1 MPHPPIPTNRSL
13 ALTAIFAAP
22 PVAAFA
28 TLALAG
34 RLSPGAALI
43 AGGVTV
49 LALAWSVRRALGD
62 IYRVMRFAEILGRE
76 GQAQMPATEMS
87 GMFPEFTQAV
97 ETLRTAWGRESG
109 RLGAR
114 ASSAETILEGLP
126 HPLILLNA
134 DRHIVRATVGARAL
148 LGAAPPGRDLSS
160 LLRNP
165 AVLEA
170 ADRVLQGG
178 GRETIEFDIQFPT
191 RRSLNAV
198 IESLPSPAA
207 DGSTAVIALFDV
219 TEIKQIHQMR
229 SDFVANASHELRTP
243 LSVLSGCVKTLQGP
257 ARDDAEARTRFLAM
271 MEHHAD
277 RMTRLIEDLLSL
289 SRIEMNENT
298 APSGRVDLSRVLSNV
313 ATSLELPASAR
324 SIDIVIEPGLGT
336 REVVGD
342 EGELGQLFHNLIDN
356 ALKYSREG
364 AVVRIVQREGAGPA
378 PAPLPERAR
387 FVEVSVID
395 QGPGIPAEHIPRLT
409 ERFYRVDTARSRE
422 MGGTGLGLAI
432 VKHVLNRH
440 RGALTVESTL
450 GEGSNF
456 TVYLPVDPPPAPAL
470 PAA

>member
-1 MPHPPIPTNRSL
+1 MPHPSIPANRSV
-13 ALTAIFAAP
+13 ALTAIFSAP
-22 PVAAFA
+22 PVVAFA
-28 TLALAG
+28 VLALSG
-34 RLSPGAALI
+34 RLSWGAAI
-43 AGGVTV
+43 VAAAASVF
-49 LALAWSVRRALGD
+49 ALGWIVRRALGD
-62 IYRVMRFAEILGRE
+62 IYRVLRFAEILARE
-76 GQAQMPATEMS
+76 GQAQMPSAEMS

-97 ETLRTAWGRESG
+97 DTLRAAWGRESG

-126 HPLILLNA
+126 HPLILLDG
-134 DRHIVRATVGARAL
+134 DRQIVRATVGARAL
-148 LGAAPPGRDLSS
+148 LGAATPGRDLSS
-160 LLRNP
+160 TLRNP

-170 ADRVLQGG
+170 ADRVLLGG
-178 GRETIEFDIQFPT
+178 GRETIEFDIQFPN
-191 RRSLNAV
+191 RRSLNAH
-198 IESLPSPAA
+198 IESLPAPAA

-257 ARDDAEARTRFLAM
+257 ARDDAEARTKFLGM

-289 SRIEMNENT
+289 SRIEMNEST

-324 SIDIVIEPGLGT
+324 GIDVAIEPGLGI
-336 REVVGD
+336 REIAGD

-356 ALKYSREG
+356 AIKYSRED
-364 AVVRIVQREGAGPA
+364 ALVRVVLREGAGPA
-378 PAPLPERAR
+378 PAPLPEGTR

-409 ERFYRVDTARSRE
+409 ERF
-422 MGGTGLGLAI
+422 
-432 VKHVLNRH
+432 
-440 RGALTVESTL
+440 
-450 GEGSNF
+450 
-456 TVYLPVDPPPAPAL
+456 
-470 PAA
+470 